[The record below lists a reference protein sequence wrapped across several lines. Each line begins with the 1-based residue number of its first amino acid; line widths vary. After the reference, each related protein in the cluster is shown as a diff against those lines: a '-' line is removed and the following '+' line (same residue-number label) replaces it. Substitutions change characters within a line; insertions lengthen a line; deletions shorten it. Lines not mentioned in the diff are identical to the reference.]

1 MRVIIILAILLGA
14 GYLWVDHLQ
23 HPTASSPEVASPVT
37 ASPEELAA
45 IFPEAQTPPA
55 PPVATPTEADYL
67 AWGVP
72 SLNDGWD
79 APTLKKVCVS
89 LGHIKAKN
97 PSNLPGAQSAY
108 GKAFF
113 SKLRYTVQ
121 RFHLLSPGNKVAS
134 YNALNGLLPLYI
146 GARKSGVQCDMEM
159 ALLIGLHFEL
169 LAGFAEDPLFVK
181 SLSQRSHRI
190 SRDLDGNILIASSA
204 AIYRDANSW
213 LQAHEIKTL
222 LDLLADPAAFRP
234 EARILGLSHVSLH
247 LPTIARRM
255 ELTGIVP
262 TLIKNQANETN
273 AQARAYYAT
282 LIARLS

>member
-1 MRVIIILAILLGA
+1 MRAIIILAILLGA

-23 HPTASSPEVASPVT
+23 HPTASSPKVATPVT

-67 AWGVP
+67 AWGMP

-89 LGHIKAKN
+89 LGQIKAKN
-97 PSNLPGAQSAY
+97 PANLPGSQSAY

-113 SKLRYTVQ
+113 SKLRHTAQ
-121 RFHLLSPGNKVAS
+121 RFHLLSPDNKVAS
-134 YNALNGLLPLYI
+134 GKAFDGLLPLYI
-146 GARKSGVQCDMEM
+146 GARKSGVQCDMEV

-181 SLSQRSHRI
+181 SLSQRSRRI
-190 SRDLDGNILIASSA
+190 SRDLDGNTLIAQSA
-204 AIYRDANSW
+204 ALYLDSSPWHQAN
-213 LQAHEIKTL
+213 QIKTL
-222 LDLLADPAAFRP
+222 LDLLADPATLRP

-247 LPTIARRM
+247 LPTIARRL

-262 TLIKNQANETN
+262 TLIKNQANETD

>member
-1 MRVIIILAILLGA
+1 MRAIIILAILLGV
-14 GYLWVDHLQ
+14 GYLLVDHLQ
-23 HPTASSPEVASPVT
+23 HPTASSTVVATPMAASP
-37 ASPEELAA
+37 AELAA
-45 IFPEAQTPPA
+45 IFPEAQTPSA
-55 PPVATPTEADYL
+55 PSVATPTEADYL

-79 APTLKKVCVS
+79 APTLKKICVS

-97 PSNLPGAQSAY
+97 PANLPGAQSAY

-113 SKLRYTVQ
+113 SKLRHTAQ
-121 RFHLLSPGNKVAS
+121 HFHLLSPSNKVAS
-134 YNALNGLLPLYI
+134 GNAFDGLLPLYI

-190 SRDLDGNILIASSA
+190 SRDLDGNTLIASSA
-204 AIYRDANSW
+204 VIYRDANSW
-213 LQAHEIKTL
+213 LQAHEINTL